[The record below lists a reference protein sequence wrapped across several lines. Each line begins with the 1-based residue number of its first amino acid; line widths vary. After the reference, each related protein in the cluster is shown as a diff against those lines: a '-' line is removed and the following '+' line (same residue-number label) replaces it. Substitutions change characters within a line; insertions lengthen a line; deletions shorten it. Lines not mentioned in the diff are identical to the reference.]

1 MTPRAASLQPAD
13 APAVILASA
22 SPARSRLF
30 RAAGVEVTQRP
41 AAIDEETVRAAL
53 QAEGVAPGAA
63 AVALAELK
71 AQRIAGEAPA
81 GALVLGADQIL
92 SCEQRWLG
100 KPADLAEARAQLER
114 LTGRRHELAT
124 AVVAFRNGARIWHQ
138 LSIARLWLR
147 ACSGNF
153 LDSYLSTI
161 GEAALASV
169 GAYQVEGLGAQLLA
183 RIEGD
188 QFAIQGLP
196 LLEVLEFLRAQGVLA
211 R

>member
-1 MTPRAASLQPAD
+1 VTPRAASLQPAD

-22 SPARSRLF
+22 SPARSRLL

-71 AQRIAGEAPA
+71 AQRISGEAPA

-153 LDSYLSTI
+153 LDSYLSAI